1 MNQPN
6 GVQPNRRWQQ
16 EDAAWMDL
24 YRNVEDLTVAEQIVE
39 LLESDPTA
47 RHEHLALYLQAKGT
61 LKRCNAARA
70 RNQRVGAAVRAA
82 FSFVFVKPF
91 KLLGKARSAMA
102 DMAVEMLPQ
111 PPKTAEVTLTQAKP
125 KRATTPRRRPAAA
138 KQAEPAQVQVVA
150 LQQDGELGKKF
161 TAAPAE
167 LAPAEGAGAAQAATG
182 DTVPDLK
189 SA

>member
-6 GVQPNRRWQQ
+6 GFQPNRRWQQ
-16 EDAAWMDL
+16 EEAAWMDL
-24 YRNVEDLTVAEQIVE
+24 YKNVEDLTVAEQIVE
-39 LLESDPTA
+39 LLELDPTA

-82 FSFVFVKPF
+82 FAFVFVKPF
-91 KLLGKARSAMA
+91 KLLGKARSAVA

-111 PPKTAEVTLTQAKP
+111 PPKTVEPMLAPARPRK
-125 KRATTPRRRPAAA
+125 ATTARRKAAA
-138 KQAEPAQVQVVA
+138 KRAEPAQVHVA
-150 LQQDGELGKKF
+150 VLQQDGELGKKL
-161 TAAPAE
+161 TIAPAE
-167 LAPAEGAGAAQAATG
+167 LAPAEGAGAGQAANG
-182 DTVPDLK
+182 ETVPNVK

>member
-6 GVQPNRRWQQ
+6 GFQHNRRWQQ
-16 EDAAWMDL
+16 EEAAWMDL
-24 YRNVEDLTVAEQIVE
+24 YKNVEDLTVAEQIVE

-91 KLLGKARSAMA
+91 KLLGKARSAVA

-111 PPKTAEVTLTQAKP
+111 QPKTTQSPLAPIRPRKA
-125 KRATTPRRRPAAA
+125 ATARRKPAA
-138 KQAEPAQVQVVA
+138 KRAEPAQVQVAA
-150 LQQDGELGKKF
+150 LQQDGELSPKVSH
-161 TAAPAE
+161 APVE
-167 LAPAEGAGAAQAATG
+167 LPPAEGAGTAQAATG
-182 DTVPDLK
+182 DTVPSVR